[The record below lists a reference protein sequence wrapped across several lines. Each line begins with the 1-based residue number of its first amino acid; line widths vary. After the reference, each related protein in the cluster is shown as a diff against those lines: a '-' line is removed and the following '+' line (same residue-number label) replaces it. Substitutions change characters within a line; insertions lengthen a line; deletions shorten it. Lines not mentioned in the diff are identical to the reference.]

1 MLSSVGLMFRELP
14 IGIHFK
20 DSDTL
25 RNVFA
30 DVHEQVQKGIEHS
43 CYPYVDSTDQYSNGE
58 AAYLLYQ
65 QDIRD
70 SGGLEEFGI
79 EPVEV
84 RQNQAATQALLDIE
98 ILDGSDGLQVMIDFA
113 ASLYEEYS
121 IKEFLR
127 IYTKLAQ
134 AMVTHNSQADVTIGE
149 LKRKIVDWKSFFT
162 DFVGRFRWKK

>member
-14 IGIHFK
+14 VGIHFK

-113 ASLYEEYS
+113 ASQYDEAS
-121 IKEFLR
+121 IEKFKS
-127 IYTKLAQ
+127 IYVRLAQ
-134 AMVTHNSQADVTIGE
+134 ALVTHNSQADVTIGE
-149 LKRKIVDWKSFFT
+149 IKKKIADKKNFFT
-162 DFVGRFRWKK
+162 DFVSIFRRKK